1 MVHLY
6 SFLFIVILQHDASQ
20 VGFPA
25 ASVSFQ
31 AFLMVWTCLDMF
43 GPMMASPTTWNR
55 MDRGTLSPSVHV
67 VWLHPKVTLQD
78 AVDQH
83 LYQKCVIDGNL
94 IDSLLLR

>member
-43 GPMMASPTTWNR
+43 G
-55 MDRGTLSPSVHV
+55 HV
-67 VWLHPKVTLQD
+67 WTN
-78 AVDQH
+78 
-83 LYQKCVIDGNL
+83 DGFTYHMESYGSW
-94 IDSLLLR
+94 DSLAQRPCSMAPSKSDASRRGRPASLSKMRH